1 VFLWNSGFRTVP
13 ADLHGS
19 SEKGLQPDQ
28 SPNGRNCSD
37 WLKACGPRKPSDWL
51 KACGPQKPSDR
62 LKFAC
67 GPQKPSGRLKYV
79 CRPLKFSNWLKVNCR
94 PLKCSDWLKVNCRPL
109 KSSDW
114 LKFACGPQKPPDWL
128 KVNWRRWSLL
138 STAWRKS
145 GFVIPNSALNKRE
158 FFLLKTE
165 NRWSGSSGGS
175 HWGLGEIILRGV
187 LGVVRKFMRGGVLYF
202 LVIAFLWP
210 SFSKP
215 YSLPDTNKFESIYKV

>member
-13 ADLHGS
+13 AELHGS

-51 KACGPQKPSDR
+51 KACGPRKPKDW
-62 LKFAC
+62 LKVAC
-67 GPQKPSGRLKYV
+67 GPQKPSDR
-79 CRPLKFSNWLKVNCR
+79 
-94 PLKCSDWLKVNCRPL
+94 LKVNCRPL

-128 KVNWRRWSLL
+128 KVHCRRWSLL

-145 GFVIPNSALNKRE
+145 GFVIPSSALNKRE
-158 FFLLKTE
+158 FFFLKTE

-187 LGVVRKFMRGGVLYF
+187 LGVVRKFMRDGVLYF

-215 YSLPDTNKFESIYKV
+215 YSLPDTNKFESTYKV